1 MATAAQTETVA
12 ATGTISQTLA
22 EFAQGLR
29 YDDIPADIR
38 ERAKYLI
45 LDAVGIAMAS
55 TRYPFAERIL
65 AGIQAVGEP
74 GDCPVI
80 GMTARLGMRDA
91 VLMNGALVHGL
102 DYDDTHMESVVH
114 ATAATLPT
122 AMVVAAREGASGK
135 DLLTAYIAGME
146 VVIRIGE
153 AANFGF
159 HHRGYHATGVVGH
172 FAAALIAGK
181 LLGLDAAQ
189 LATAQGIAGSTAMAS
204 QEFVEDGAWN
214 KRLHPGWAGVAGIMA
229 AGQAK
234 HGFVAPGKPYEG
246 RFGIFK
252 NHLAELES
260 EADYAAITDRLGQ
273 RWAVV
278 ESAIKPYPTCHFTH
292 AIADSALAL
301 RKRHGIAAD
310 DIARIRALIPEE
322 TVPVIAEPVANKKRP
337 VSDYDA
343 KFSTQF
349 IAATCFERGKFGLAE
364 LEDEALNDPKILAL
378 ADKVECEIDP
388 KSAFPRYFSGGMVV
402 TTKDGGE
409 FVHHERINR
418 GAGERA
424 LSGEEIVAKFTD
436 NALMAAPHDRVEAVQ
451 ALVLG
456 LDDADARKLAEGL
469 AAV

>member
-1 MATAAQTETVA
+1 MTTAVQTETASA
-12 ATGTISQTLA
+12 AAPISTTLA
-22 EFAQGLR
+22 EFVHGLT
-29 YDDIPADIR
+29 YDDIPAEVR
-38 ERAKYLI
+38 ERAKYLV
-45 LDAVGIAMAS
+45 LDAAGIAMAS
-55 TRYPFAERIL
+55 TQYPFADAIL

-74 GDCPVI
+74 GEMPVI
-80 GMTARLGMRDA
+80 GMNVRLGMRDA
-91 VLMNGALVHGL
+91 VLMNGALIHGL

-114 ATAATLPT
+114 ATAVTLP
-122 AMVVAAREGASGK
+122 AALVVAAREGASGR

-146 VVIRIGE
+146 TAIRIGE
-153 AANFGF
+153 APKVGF
-159 HHRGYHATGVVGH
+159 HQRGYHATGVVGH
-172 FAAALIAGK
+172 FASSLVAGK

-204 QEFVEDGAWN
+204 LEFVEDGAWN

-234 HGFVAPGKPYEG
+234 HGFVAPARPYEG
-246 RFGIFK
+246 RYGIFK
-252 NHLAELES
+252 THLADLDKD
-260 EADYAAITDRLGQ
+260 ADYDAVTDRLGT

-278 ESAIKPYPTCHFTH
+278 ESAIKPYPSCHFTH

-301 RKRHGIAAD
+301 RERHGIAAD
-310 DIARIRALIPEE
+310 DIVRVRALIPED
-322 TVPVIAEPVANKKRP
+322 TVPVIAEPVAKKKRP

-349 IAATCFERGKFGLAE
+349 ITAACFERGKFGLAE

-378 ADKVECEIDP
+378 ADKVDFEIDP
-388 KSAFPRYFSGGMVV
+388 KSEFPRYFSGGMVV
-402 TTKDGGE
+402 TTNDGGE

-436 NALMAAPHDRVEAVQ
+436 NALMAASQEKVEKVREG
-451 ALVLG
+451 VLG
-456 LDDADARKLAEGL
+456 LDGAGAKDLVETL
-469 AAV
+469 AAA